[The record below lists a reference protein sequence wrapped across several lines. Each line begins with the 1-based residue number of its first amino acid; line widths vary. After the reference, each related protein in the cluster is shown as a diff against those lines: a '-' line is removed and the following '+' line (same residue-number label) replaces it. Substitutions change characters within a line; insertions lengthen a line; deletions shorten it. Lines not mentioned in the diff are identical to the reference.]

1 MCEALINTIE
11 VNQKKA
17 GFTVLDAPSNK
28 FVNQLAAFFKEKNII
43 KVPKYAP
50 LVKTSKSNDCEPI
63 DPNYIFCRA
72 AAICRKLYL
81 TKSKN
86 LGVGSLRV
94 MFSKKQRRGCQP
106 PKTFRAGGKIIRELV
121 IQLKNAGYIQN
132 YGGKDKED
140 KEEET
145 NSGLFLTKKG
155 RSELDKIA
163 TSLMK
168 P

>member
-1 MCEALINTIE
+1 MCEELIKSID

-17 GFTVLDAPSNK
+17 GFTVLDVPANK
-28 FVNQLAAFFKEKNII
+28 LVNEVAAFFKEKNII
-43 KVPKYAP
+43 KVPKYAL
-50 LVKTSKSNDCEPI
+50 LVKTSKSNDCEPLNP
-63 DPNYIFCRA
+63 DYIFYKA
-72 AAICRKLYL
+72 AAICRKLYV

-86 LGVGSLRV
+86 VGVGSLRS

-132 YGGKDKED
+132 YGG
-140 KEEET
+140 EEET
-145 NSGLFLTKKG
+145 NSGLFLTKTG

-163 TSLMK
+163 SGLMK
-168 P
+168 Q